1 MEKKEKT
8 PQERYDERTARRIS
22 LKLNKITDADVLEKL
37 ESVESMQGY
46 IKSLIRADIAAGE
59 DVNELSGAAE
69 VIERLARENE
79 RQKFELEQLRQRVV
93 ELEQSTH

>member
-46 IKSLIRADIAAGE
+46 IKFLIRADIAAGE

>member
-8 PQERYDERTARRIS
+8 PQERYDERTARRVS